1 MGKKRLTQN
10 DEKSFFYFDYQSLS
24 YLYSRP
30 EHVNILYQSSE
41 FLTEYTDISVQPTG
55 KWIERISQ

>member
-1 MGKKRLTQN
+1 MGKKLTQN
-10 DEKSFFYFDYQSLS
+10 DEKLFFYFHYQNLS

-30 EHVNILYQSSE
+30 QHVHILLPSSE
-41 FLTEYTDISVQPTG
+41 FLTYNTDISVQPTG

>member
-1 MGKKRLTQN
+1 MGKKLTQN
-10 DEKSFFYFDYQSLS
+10 DEKSFFYFDYQNLS

-30 EHVNILYQSSE
+30 RHVNILLPSSE
-41 FLTEYTDISVQPTG
+41 FLTYNTNISVQPTG

>member
-10 DEKSFFYFDYQSLS
+10 DEKSFFYFDYQNLS

-30 EHVNILYQSSE
+30 QHVNILLPSFE
-41 FLTEYTDISVQPTG
+41 FLTDYTVISVQPTG
-55 KWIERISQ
+55 KWIERVSQ

>member
-1 MGKKRLTQN
+1 MEKKLTQN
-10 DEKSFFYFDYQSLS
+10 DEKSFVYFDYQDVS

-30 EHVNILYQSSE
+30 QHVNILYPSSE
-41 FLTEYTDISVQPTG
+41 FLTDYTDISVQPTG